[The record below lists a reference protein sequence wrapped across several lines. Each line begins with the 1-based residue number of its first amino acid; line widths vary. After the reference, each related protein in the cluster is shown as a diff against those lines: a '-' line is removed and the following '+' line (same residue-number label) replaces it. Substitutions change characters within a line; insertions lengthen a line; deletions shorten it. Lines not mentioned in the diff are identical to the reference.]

1 MYIMYVY
8 FEMVQLS
15 VKLMLKPQCGEAS
28 CVGGVMCFIVLPLAL
43 VMCVYTMT
51 VFDFY

>member
-15 VKLMLKPQCGEAS
+15 VKLMPKSKCEAS
-28 CVGGVMCFIVLPLAL
+28 CVGGVMCFVVLPLAL
-43 VMCVYTMT
+43 VTHPW
-51 VFDFY
+51 